1 MQIINLRFSKDLN
14 ALKLIE
20 RDRDIMSASSETL
33 ELIGK
38 EFGVERGASTDDTF
52 RTKIIGAVLVGN
64 VDADYESIV
73 GAINLLF
80 GRETAKS
87 WSYQPDYHI
96 PNVRLF
102 ETEYGIVITGITRED
117 LHKTDLTGD
126 DVKAIIQKFLPV
138 GIKLGA
144 VQFSGT
150 FMLSTARYT
159 GGSAVL
165 STIRL
170 YNGWRFGQ
178 FAKVTAGMDIGLKGN
193 LSVPSSY
200 LTYITDSRYQITGY
214 SAGGTLGGE

>member
-38 EFGVERGASTDDTF
+38 EFGVERGASTDDAF
-52 RTKIIGAVLVGN
+52 RTKIIGAVLVGS
-64 VDADYESIV
+64 VQADYESIV
-73 GAINLLF
+73 SAINLIF
-80 GRETAKS
+80 GREAVKS
-87 WSYQPDYHI
+87 WSYQRDYHI
-96 PNVRLF
+96 PNIRLF

-117 LHKTDLTGD
+117 LQNSGLTGD
-126 DVKAIIQKFLPV
+126 EVRAIIQKFLPV

-150 FMLSTARYT
+150 FMLSTNRYT
-159 GGSAVL
+159 SGAAL
-165 STIRL
+165 STIRM
-170 YNGWRFGQ
+170 YNAWRFGQ

-193 LSVPSSY
+193 LSVPS
-200 LTYITDSRYQITGY
+200 TFMANITDSRYQITGY
-214 SAGGTLGGE
+214 SAGGTLGG

>member
-38 EFGVERGASTDDTF
+38 EFGVERGASTDDAF
-52 RTKIIGAVLVGN
+52 KTKIIGAVLVGS
-64 VDADYESIV
+64 VQADYESIV
-73 GAINLLF
+73 SAINLIF
-80 GRETAKS
+80 GRETVRS
-87 WSYQPDYHI
+87 WSYQRDYHI
-96 PNVRLF
+96 PNIRLF

-117 LHKTDLTGD
+117 LQNSGLTGD
-126 DVKAIIQKFLPV
+126 EVRAIIQKFLPV

-150 FMLSTARYT
+150 FMLSARRYT
-159 GGSAVL
+159 TSAT
-165 STIRL
+165 SYSGL

-178 FAKVTAGMDIGLKGN
+178 YAKVTSGMDIGLKGN
-193 LSVPSSY
+193 LSVPS
-200 LTYITDSRYQITGY
+200 TFMANITDSRYQLTGY

>member
-38 EFGVERGASTDDTF
+38 EFGVERGTSTDDAL
-52 RTKIIGAVLVGN
+52 RTKIIGAVLVGS
-64 VDADYESIV
+64 VQADYESIV
-73 GAINLLF
+73 SAINLIF
-80 GRETAKS
+80 GREAVKS
-87 WSYQPDYHI
+87 WSYQRDYYI
-96 PNVRLF
+96 PNIRLF

-117 LHKTDLTGD
+117 LQNSGLTGD
-126 DVKAIIQKFLPV
+126 EVRAIIQKFLPV

-150 FMLSTARYT
+150 FMLSARRYT
-159 GGSAVL
+159 TS
-165 STIRL
+165 STSYSGL
-170 YNGWRFGQ
+170 YNAWRFGQ
-178 FAKVTAGMDIGLKGN
+178 FAKVTAGMDVGLKGN
-193 LSVPSSY
+193 LSAPS
-200 LTYITDSRYQITGY
+200 TFMANITDSRYQITGY